1 MIEYRALHEQSVRCT
16 GEVTIDTRWGA
27 FTLTTFEDLVDGQIQ
42 YALHQGDLT
51 GPDLPVR
58 IQPINTLRDVLGTT
72 LAQGSQGWSY
82 ESAMAFIAEQGRGL
96 VVMLGGWESPEM
108 IMRNIA
114 KLAGEAAAEAPPQNY
129 RVIGTGAQILR
140 HLGVTNMK
148 VMSAPIKFNAISG
161 FQLEVSGFISRPRG
175 D

>member
-1 MIEYRALHEQSVRCT
+1 MRCT
-16 GEVTIDTRWGA
+16 GEFPIDTQWGK

-51 GPDLPVR
+51 GADLPVR
-58 IQPINTLRDVLGTT
+58 IQPINTLRDVLGTM
-72 LAQGSQGWSY
+72 LPQGSQGWSY
-82 ESAMAFIAEQGRGL
+82 ESAMAYIAEQGRGL
-96 VVMLGGWESPEM
+96 VVMLGGWESPGA

-114 KLAGEAAAEAPPQNY
+114 ELAGEAAAEAPPQNY

-161 FQLEVSGFISRPRG
+161 FQLEVSGFISRPSSA
-175 D
+175 